1 VRFTTGVALIL
12 SSLLAP
18 AACGPRGSLDAVDVR
33 PMRATAALPNDPDDP
48 AIWRHPTDPSRSLI
62 LGTVKVAAPQGALAV
77 FGLDGRLKQTIGG
90 LDRPNN
96 VDVEY
101 GLSLQGIPTDIAVVT
116 ERLKRRLL
124 IFRIDAAGALS
135 ELGSPSVLTGEPGE
149 HGAPM
154 GIALYRRPRDGAVF
168 AIVSPK
174 TGPTGGYLWE
184 YRLTDDEHGGIAA
197 VFVRRFG
204 HFSGAGEIEA
214 VAVDDALGY
223 VYYADED
230 DGIHKWHADPDHPDA
245 ARELARFG
253 TTGFTAN
260 REGIA
265 VYSLPDGTGYIVCTD
280 QIPGNSEYR
289 IYRREGEPGFPHDH
303 SVLLKVIRGGADS
316 TDGIEVAAGNL
327 GPDFPHGL
335 LVAMNSRARNF
346 LMFGWDDIFRLPSRQ
361 SQDRRVRI
369 DGVGSG
375 FRFNSS

>member
-1 VRFTTGVALIL
+1 MRFTTGVALIL

-18 AACGPRGSLDAVDVR
+18 AACGPRGSLDAVDVH
-33 PMRATAALPNDPDDP
+33 PTRATAALPDDPDDP

-77 FGLDGRLKQTIGG
+77 FGLDGRLRQTIGG

-101 GLSLQGIPTDIAVVT
+101 GLSFQGIPTDIAVVT

-184 YRLTDDEHGGIAA
+184 YRLTDDEHGGVAA

-204 HFSGAGEIEA
+204 HFKGVGEIEA

-230 DGIHKWHADPDHPDA
+230 DGIHKWHADPNHPDA

-253 TTGFTAN
+253 TTGFAAN

-265 VYSLPDGTGYIVCTD
+265 IYSLPDGTGYIVCTD
-280 QIPGNSEYR
+280 QIAGNSEYR
-289 IYRREGEPGFPHDH
+289 IYRREGEPGLPHDH
-303 SVLLKVIRGGADS
+303 SVLLKVVRGGADS
-316 TDGIEVAAGNL
+316 TDGIEVDAGNL
-327 GPDFPHGL
+327 GPEFPRGL

-346 LMFGWDDIFRLPSRQ
+346 LMFSWDDIMSPSKHYW
-361 SQDRRVRI
+361 
-369 DGVGSG
+369 
-375 FRFNSS
+375 NP

>member
-1 VRFTTGVALIL
+1 MRFTAGVALIL

-18 AACGPRGSLDAVDVR
+18 GGCGPRGSLDAVDVH
-33 PMRATAALPNDPDDP
+33 PTRATAALPDDPDDP

-77 FGLDGRLKQTIGG
+77 FGLDGRLRQTIGG

-101 GLSLQGIPTDIAVVT
+101 GLSFQGIPTDIAVVT

-184 YRLTDDEHGGIAA
+184 YRLTDDEHGGVAA

-204 HFSGAGEIEA
+204 HFKGVGEIEA

-230 DGIHKWHADPDHPDA
+230 DGIHKWHADPNHPDA

-253 TTGFTAN
+253 TTGFAAN

-265 VYSLPDGTGYIVCTD
+265 IYSLPDGTGYIVCTD
-280 QIPGNSEYR
+280 QIAGNSEYR
-289 IYRREGEPGFPHDH
+289 IYRREGEPGLPHDH
-303 SVLLKVIRGGADS
+303 SVLLKVVRGGADS
-316 TDGIEVAAGNL
+316 TDGIEVDAGNL
-327 GPDFPHGL
+327 GAGIPAWFARCDEQPRPEFPDVQLGRHHVAFQAL
-335 LVAMNSRARNF
+335 LESLSRAR
-346 LMFGWDDIFRLPSRQ
+346 PE
-361 SQDRRVRI
+361 
-369 DGVGSG
+369 
-375 FRFNSS
+375 